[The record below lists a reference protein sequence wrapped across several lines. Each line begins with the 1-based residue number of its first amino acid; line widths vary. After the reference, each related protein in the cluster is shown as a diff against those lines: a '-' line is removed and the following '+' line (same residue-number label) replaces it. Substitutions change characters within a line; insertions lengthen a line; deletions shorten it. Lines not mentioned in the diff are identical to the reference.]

1 MTVSPEL
8 DRRFRDAAAAS
19 GEVDVVYDLTDT
31 PIGELLLATTERGLC
46 SIEFRPDL
54 DLLAQ
59 QFGRRVLRVHG
70 KLDPVRRQLDEY
82 FERRREDF
90 ELDIDL
96 HASGFPRQVLEE
108 LAHVP
113 YGTVSTYGELARK
126 VGRPKAARAVG
137 GVMNRNPIPI
147 VLPCHRIVGSN
158 GSLTGYG
165 GGLHVKEAL
174 LRLEGARL

>member
-1 MTVSPEL
+1 MTVSSEL

-19 GEVDVVYDLTDT
+19 GDVDVAYELTDT
-31 PIGELLLATTERGLC
+31 PIGELLLASTESGLC

-54 DLLAQ
+54 DALER
-59 QFGRRVLRVHG
+59 QFGRRVLRVRG

-82 FERRREDF
+82 FEHRREDF

-96 HASGFPRQVLEE
+96 HATGFPRQVLDE

-126 VGRPKAARAVG
+126 VGRPNAARAVG
-137 GVMNRNPIPI
+137 GFTPS
-147 VLPCHRIVGSN
+147 LSWSTVGSK
-158 GSLTGYG
+158 SAAALLTG
-165 GGLHVKEAL
+165 A
-174 LRLEGARL
+174 